1 MQITN
6 KAAEMAAATAA
17 IKTVRPFMSKQQM
30 AVMAEG
36 LRDIEGSSFM
46 ESFVKM
52 AGVIEAMPKT
62 YEQDGKGGQAVAHLR
77 IVKLRPEHAGRIEQL
92 DSPADGKPLVL
103 PGHTRPIGHLSA
115 ATARHAVDKRGF
127 ARIGDADNHHAQRAA
142 RHPFF
147 QIGLDF
153 IPQQF
158 AHRISIIVQP
168 APGTAIHR

>member
-62 YEQDGKGGQAVAHLR
+62 YEQDGKGGRRLPICTTSWAAAIGSFLR
-77 IVKLRPEHAGRIEQL
+77 R
-92 DSPADGKPLVL
+92 
-103 PGHTRPIGHLSA
+103 T
-115 ATARHAVDKRGF
+115 
-127 ARIGDADNHHAQRAA
+127 
-142 RHPFF
+142 
-147 QIGLDF
+147 
-153 IPQQF
+153 
-158 AHRISIIVQP
+158 
-168 APGTAIHR
+168 

>member
-62 YEQDGKGGQAVAHLR
+62 YEQDGKGGQAVAHLHYFMGGCDWF
-77 IVKLRPEHAGRIEQL
+77 IFEKDVEG
-92 DSPADGKPLVL
+92 G
-103 PGHTRPIGHLSA
+103 
-115 ATARHAVDKRGF
+115 VDQAYGY
-127 ARIGDADNHHAQRAA
+127 AILNGDLHNAEL
-142 RHPFF
+142 
-147 QIGLDF
+147 GY
-153 IPQQF
+153 
-158 AHRISIIVQP
+158 ISIAELVAAGVELDLHFTPKTFEEIQRER
-168 APGTAIHR
+168 GILL